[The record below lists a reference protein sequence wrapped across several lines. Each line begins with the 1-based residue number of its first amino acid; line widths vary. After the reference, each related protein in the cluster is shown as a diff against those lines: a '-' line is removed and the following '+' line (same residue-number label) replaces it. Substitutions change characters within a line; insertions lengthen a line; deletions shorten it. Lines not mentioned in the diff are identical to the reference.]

1 MNDMISIAN
10 QIVIYSVCYCFFFII
25 YVYALYN
32 IGKFIVRILTAAYRR
47 VKADWKAWHPD
58 KKDDQ

>member
-1 MNDMISIAN
+1 MNDTISIAN

-25 YVYALYN
+25 YGYSLYN

-47 VKADWKAWHPD
+47 VKADWKAWHPN

>member
-25 YVYALYN
+25 YSSAL
-32 IGKFIVRILTAAYRR
+32 
-47 VKADWKAWHPD
+47 
-58 KKDDQ
+58 

>member
-1 MNDMISIAN
+1 MDDMISIAN

-25 YVYALYN
+25 YGYALYTL
-32 IGKFIVRILTAAYRR
+32 GKFIVRILTAAYRR

-58 KKDDQ
+58 KKNDH